1 MLLRIHFYEE
11 KQSLKDI
18 VLNLSLYNN
27 QSILEWRPKRKQYFN
42 IWNDFYTLNDT
53 AKKMTLK
60 CGSSSVTSF

>member
-1 MLLRIHFYEE
+1 MLLRIHIYEE

-18 VLNLSLYNN
+18 FLNFSVYNN

-42 IWNDFYTLNDT
+42 IWIDFYKLNDT
-53 AKKMTLK
+53 AKKMTFK